1 MSSRKSKPV
10 SDYGVGYGKPPA
22 GSRWP
27 KGQSGNPGG
36 RPKGSTTLKA
46 ALKKLLAKKITVRG
60 PDGKARQI
68 TRLDAFLEK
77 LLDLAYKGNIAAM
90 KLFVSC
96 LGAAGLLGD
105 TGEDERVALSAEER
119 AVLAS
124 IVKRLSDDD
133 GGGTGDGEA

>member
-1 MSSRKSKPV
+1 MSPRKSKPV

-36 RPKGSTTLKA
+36 RPKGSTSLKT
-46 ALKKLLAKKITVRG
+46 ALKKLLAQKVTVRG
-60 PDGKARQI
+60 AGGR
-68 TRLDAFLEK
+68 TRRVTHLDAFLEK

-90 KLFVSC
+90 KLLVSC
-96 LGAAGLLGD
+96 LGAAGLLGE
-105 TGEDERVALSAEER
+105 TGEDERAALSPEER
-119 AVLAS
+119 EVLAS

-133 GGGTGDGEA
+133 GGGTGNGEA